1 MVSPD
6 ISSLVLAVLIAGST
20 MVLGYFLYEY
30 FILYAI
36 LGMEV
41 VAIVEVPFNIG
52 QAVVGLIISIPI
64 VRTLKKVFG

>member
-30 FILYAI
+30 FILFAI
-36 LGMEV
+36 LGTEKSK
-41 VAIVEVPFNIG
+41 NIWE
-52 QAVVGLIISIPI
+52 LLS
-64 VRTLKKVFG
+64 